1 MLRSN
6 RIVQTSIDVPAA
18 IVKPHR
24 FLAGN
29 RQAEGSRKCRTHQ
42 QRSPAMR
49 ARTKTGNQY
58 RRKYDCADVQ
68 DEEIRS
74 TTDVPAFCPLSALP
88 PSLLAVFDAPSPGF
102 GLRGVALAG
111 AGLIGLGLLGVSL
124 PGVGALT
131 APLVSTRPGLLIS
144 RERSE

>member
-1 MLRSN
+1 
-6 RIVQTSIDVPAA
+6 
-18 IVKPHR
+18 
-24 FLAGN
+24 
-29 RQAEGSRKCRTHQ
+29 
-42 QRSPAMR
+42 MR

-74 TTDVPAFCPLSALP
+74 TTDVPAFCPLSVF
-88 PSLLAVFDAPSPGF
+88 PSLSAVFDAPSPGF

-111 AGLIGLGLLGVSL
+111 VGLIGLGLLGVSL

-144 RERSE
+144 RERRE

>member
-1 MLRSN
+1 
-6 RIVQTSIDVPAA
+6 
-18 IVKPHR
+18 
-24 FLAGN
+24 
-29 RQAEGSRKCRTHQ
+29 
-42 QRSPAMR
+42 MR

-74 TTDVPAFCPLSALP
+74 KTDVAAFCPLSALRCAP
-88 PSLLAVFDAPSPGF
+88 PSLSAVFDAPSPGF

-111 AGLIGLGLLGVSL
+111 VGLIGLGLLGVSL

-131 APLVSTRPGLLIS
+131 APLVSTRPGLLMS
-144 RERSE
+144 RERRE

>member
-6 RIVQTSIDVPAA
+6 GIVQTSIDVLAT
-18 IVKPHR
+18 IVKSHR

-74 TTDVPAFCPLSALP
+74 TTDVPAFCSLS
-88 PSLLAVFDAPSPGF
+88 AVFDAPSPGF

-111 AGLIGLGLLGVSL
+111 VGLIGLGLLGASL

-144 RERSE
+144 RERRE

>member
-1 MLRSN
+1 
-6 RIVQTSIDVPAA
+6 
-18 IVKPHR
+18 
-24 FLAGN
+24 
-29 RQAEGSRKCRTHQ
+29 
-42 QRSPAMR
+42 MR

-74 TTDVPAFCPLSALP
+74 TTDVPTFCSLS
-88 PSLLAVFDAPSPGF
+88 AVFDAPSPGV

-111 AGLIGLGLLGVSL
+111 VGLIGLGLLGVSL

-131 APLVSTRPGLLIS
+131 APLVSTRPGLLMS
-144 RERSE
+144 RERRE